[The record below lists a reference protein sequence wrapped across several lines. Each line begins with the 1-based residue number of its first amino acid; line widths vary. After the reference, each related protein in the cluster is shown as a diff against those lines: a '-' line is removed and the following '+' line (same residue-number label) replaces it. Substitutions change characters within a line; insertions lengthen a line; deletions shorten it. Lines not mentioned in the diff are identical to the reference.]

1 MEGNDAMIQFHRES
15 NNCFQDIIAMIIENC
30 GRTSLLIYQ
39 GSLNFGYKRNEEL
52 FGNRIVPSRDENWL
66 DCSLEES
73 LIDNYGL
80 YLKKMH
86 TSDILQVLHDIN
98 TEKIGIILE
107 LDVYDCPW
115 HIFGGKY
122 HSPHYC
128 WAIKS
133 DNTYVECVLPY
144 GAKRGYLE
152 VNKVLSKGYVDYFI
166 IEKKENVEEKDLEY
180 ILCKAV
186 HNCKVGWN
194 GLSDIQK
201 MEMLRDDIQLVGID
215 ILKEREEVDDIIA
228 IPLVRA
234 FEWLVWSRVNF
245 QDMII
250 YKNDNGIADR
260 LILELHELSAMWKG
274 IKNYIIRAVMR
285 KNRIVGPDIVPYFD
299 TIIQKEKEVLKIMEE
314 VEGMLHDM

>member
-1 MEGNDAMIQFHRES
+1 
-15 NNCFQDIIAMIIENC
+15 
-30 GRTSLLIYQ
+30 
-39 GSLNFGYKRNEEL
+39 
-52 FGNRIVPSRDENWL
+52 
-66 DCSLEES
+66 
-73 LIDNYGL
+73 
-80 YLKKMH
+80 
-86 TSDILQVLHDIN
+86 
-98 TEKIGIILE
+98 
-107 LDVYDCPW
+107 
-115 HIFGGKY
+115 
-122 HSPHYC
+122 
-128 WAIKS
+128 
-133 DNTYVECVLPY
+133 
-144 GAKRGYLE
+144 
-152 VNKVLSKGYVDYFI
+152 
-166 IEKKENVEEKDLEY
+166 
-180 ILCKAV
+180 
-186 HNCKVGWN
+186 
-194 GLSDIQK
+194 